1 MWTDDDHIADVFD
14 ETKKPPEQENG
25 TQEPIRASGSAASFN
40 VCHSIET
47 KKLFI
52 I

>member
-47 KKLFI
+47 KKLI
-52 I
+52 II